1 MSSDRKAH
9 QQLKSL
15 IEPAA
20 DQERPIY
27 QSQQIA
33 DIKER
38 TTMIYLTSKACIVAK
53 KKSSKACKHHI
64 EFEAEV
70 LAT

>member
-1 MSSDRKAH
+1 
-9 QQLKSL
+9 L

-38 TTMIYLTSKACIVAK
+38 TTMIYLTSKAC
-53 KKSSKACKHHI
+53 KHQI

>member
-38 TTMIYLTSKACIVAK
+38 TTMIYLTSKAC
-53 KKSSKACKHHI
+53 KHQI